1 MKTLVITTPDGD
13 KEVFTLEK
21 DEISIGRDNPKTDT
35 YNDLNLPHASVSRRH
50 ARIFLKDNT
59 YCIEDQKSVNQTW
72 VNGQPIKRIELQP
85 GDQIVIGNF
94 TLQFLSQET
103 KIVNP
108 LDYVVS
114 QVPLDPFKTID
125 ANYFILQRL
134 SQLLVTQTGLP
145 EFLRLVR
152 DMIMESIK
160 AAKGLIILSQPDG
173 TPCLIVPE
181 GETGFS
187 REVVS
192 QVMRDKKSV
201 LVGFDLPASKTMLHR
216 GVYSAICAPLVKDG
230 EVAGAIYLEDA
241 VPGVFGEGDL
251 ILLTLFANQVA
262 VGLERVELNKLCRRR
277 R

>member
-72 VNGQPIKRIELQP
+72 VNGQPIKRVELQP

-160 AAKGLIILSQPDG
+160 AAKGLII
-173 TPCLIVPE
+173 
-181 GETGFS
+181 
-187 REVVS
+187 
-192 QVMRDKKSV
+192 
-201 LVGFDLPASKTMLHR
+201 
-216 GVYSAICAPLVKDG
+216 
-230 EVAGAIYLEDA
+230 
-241 VPGVFGEGDL
+241 
-251 ILLTLFANQVA
+251 
-262 VGLERVELNKLCRRR
+262 
-277 R
+277 